1 MLLTGVRMATSAK
14 ILKIQKSLCGI
25 LMLIFTGF
33 LVTSTLKAQDT
44 APVNP
49 TGQFGGVITATNN
62 GVSIIPSFTLGR
74 PAMLFDLSL
83 SGERFSFDPM
93 LRFGMDGKPWSF
105 VFWGRYKAIKDKP
118 FTLTVGAH
126 PAFIF
131 QERIVKVNGQEK
143 TMFVSQRFLAMEVAP
158 MYKFS
163 NRLSMGLYYLR
174 GHGFNPI
181 PPDNSNFIALNTVI
195 SGVPVGGGF
204 TMRVNPQLFYL
215 KVDDTSG
222 TYITSN
228 FTVTKPGFPIG
239 FQGLV
244 NQKIKST
251 IVGDDFIWNV
261 GLLYIFSTAY
271 KKVK

>member
-1 MLLTGVRMATSAK
+1 MQLTGQIPFSFLKKEMNSAF
-14 ILKIQKSLCGI
+14 LRLVFFFVVLVFSS
-25 LMLIFTGF
+25 IFH
-33 LVTSTLKAQDT
+33 LQAQEKT
-44 APVNP
+44 TP

-74 PAMLFDLSL
+74 PALLFDLSL

-131 QERIVKVNGQEK
+131 QERIVKVNGREE
-143 TMFVSQRFLAMEVAP
+143 TMFVSQRFLAMEIAP

-195 SGVPVGGGF
+195 SGIPVGGGF
-204 TMRVNPQLFYL
+204 NMRINPQLFYL
-215 KVDDTSG
+215 KVDDDSG
-222 TYITSN
+222 TYATSN
-228 FTVTKPGFPIG
+228 VTLSKPGFPIG
-239 FQGLV
+239 FQGFV
-244 NQKIKST
+244 NQKIKSN
-251 IVGDDFIWNV
+251 IAGDDFIWSV
-261 GLLYIFSTAY
+261 GLLYIFSTPY